1 MVFLDK
7 HKGGMMSETLQEYD
21 ARTRLTTV
29 KVDLDTWSRIKDSY
43 PLKLCKKCQAWH
55 PASTLEDFLC
65 STCRP
70 KDTMDEEWLTRRV
83 AELKPIVDTADMH
96 EQGGFEDTQSLSAP
110 EGL

>member
-1 MVFLDK
+1 MP
-7 HKGGMMSETLQEYD
+7 ETEYD

-29 KVDLDTWSRIKDSY
+29 KVDFKAWDL
-43 PLKLCKKCQAWH
+43 LKQIHRLKTCKGCQAWH
-55 PASTLEDFLC
+55 CDTDLTDFLC

-70 KDTMDEEWLTRRV
+70 KDTMDEEWLTRVARLIEAVRV